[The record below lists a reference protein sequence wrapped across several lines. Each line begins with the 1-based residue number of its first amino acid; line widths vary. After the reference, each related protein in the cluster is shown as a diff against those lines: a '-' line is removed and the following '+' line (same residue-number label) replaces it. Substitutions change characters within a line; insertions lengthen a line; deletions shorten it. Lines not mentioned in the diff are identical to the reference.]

1 MKRDIRHFR
10 GYILCVLI
18 LSILYCSPSALGATY
33 NATGVWRYSTS
44 NHWSTCPEGPG
55 APGTRFTAI
64 AQNRNTFRFVD
75 VNGIHRGKV
84 SDAIY
89 TCIISYPEDEGTATE
104 SIVFTLSS
112 DISGAGTVT
121 WTWTDGEY
129 SCSGGSDISLTRMPA
144 VATYNATGIWR
155 YSTSNHWSTC
165 PEGPE
170 APETRI
176 IAVTQ
181 NRNTFRFV
189 GYKGI
194 QAGLLSG
201 ATYTCLISYPQ
212 DDGTTTESIVFTLTS
227 DTSGSGATRWTWT
240 DGEYSCSG
248 GYRISL
254 EKVQIPNNPPDKPTL
269 SLPENG
275 ATNVSLTP
283 ILRTGSFSDPDRGAG
298 HRQTEWEISTEDDFS
313 STVLTTTLAARLTS
327 LIVPRFVLVGGT
339 TYYWRV
345 RFYDNYLIASEWS
358 DPYSFTTRA
367 VVIDQNGN
375 GIPDKQ
381 ENAAVDLDGD
391 GTPDIGQGDIKS
403 LDTEVGD
410 GQIGVSIK
418 GSVNVTSIDSIES
431 LDQRT
436 ISEIARPYYMPLGL
450 CTIGLTVDYPGDT
463 AMVTVYFSEAAPA
476 GAKWYLYDSTKG
488 WMDYSRLARFGAD
501 RKSVSIRLKDWGYG
515 DNDGIANGVIVD
527 PGGFG
532 LASWVEGLVSDASTG
547 EGIARAE
554 VTISD
559 LALNADLTGNYLS
572 MILPGTY
579 PITVSAEGY
588 EPVTYS
594 TVEVLEGETLTLDV
608 ALAPSSQGTSLYFPH
623 VDTNSPWETE
633 IAIINTSTD
642 QSVGGTL
649 RAYSNAGQEL
659 QDMAISLSPHARRQI
674 TVSDE
679 FTASGSIGYLI
690 FDADSNTACG
700 YTKFYQQGTFR
711 VAVPAVKEVN
721 TSDIYLSHI
730 DSSSSWWTGVS
741 LLNTTS
747 SAKTLS
753 IDFDNGQ
760 RKSIAL
766 APGEHQAFSIRDLFE
781 GQAQEDIHSAV
792 ITNASGVVGLE
803 LFGSGTQLSGI
814 LVKDDTATTLYY
826 PHIASD
832 EEWWTGIVAFN
843 PSSSSSSITITPYT
857 EEGAPL
863 ATQELAIAP
872 GGKYIGTVAGLDLPP
887 GTAWFTIDST
897 SAITG
902 FELFG
907 TNNGNQLAGYTG
919 VGIIGK
925 QGVFAKVEENGWTG
939 IAFVNIEDAAAS
951 VTLTA
956 YDTYGIGVAT
966 RILSLGGHS
975 KVVQLA
981 QEIFGQDISA
991 ATYIGYSSN
1000 KELVGFQLNGSS
1012 NGMMLDA
1019 LPGM

>member
-1 MKRDIRHFR
+1 M
-10 GYILCVLI
+10 GNILCVLV
-18 LSILYCSPSALGATY
+18 LSLVYCSPSALGATY
-33 NATGVWRYSTS
+33 NATGIWRYSTS
-44 NHWSTCPEGPG
+44 EHWSTCPGGPQD
-55 APGTRFTAI
+55 PETSYTAI
-64 AQNRNTFRFVD
+64 TQNKNTFRFVD
-75 VNGIHRGKV
+75 VNGIHRGRV
-84 SDAIY
+84 SDATY
-89 TCIISYPEDEGTATE
+89 ECIISYPEDEGITTE
-104 SIVFTLSS
+104 FIVIALSS
-112 DISGAGTVT
+112 NTSGSGTVT
-121 WTWTDGEY
+121 WTWTDGEF
-129 SCSGGSDISLTRMPA
+129 SCSGGNDISLTRMPV
-144 VATYNATGIWR
+144 VATYDATGIWR
-155 YSTSNHWSTC
+155 YSTSEHWATC

-176 IAVTQ
+176 IAITQ

-189 GYKGI
+189 GYNGI
-194 QAGLLSG
+194 QLGLLSG
-201 ATYTCLISYPQ
+201 ATYTCTISYAE
-212 DDGTTTESIVFTLTS
+212 DEGTTTESIVLALS
-227 DTSGSGATRWTWT
+227 SNTSGSGATRWTWT

-248 GYRISL
+248 GYKISL
-254 EKVQIPNNPPDKPTL
+254 EKLQIPNNPPDKPPL
-269 SLPENG
+269 LLPENG

-283 ILRTGSFSDPDRGAG
+283 ILRTGSFSDPDRGTE

-313 STVLTTTLAARLTS
+313 STVLTTTRAARLKL
-327 LIVPRFVLVGGT
+327 LIIPKFVLVGGT
-339 TYYWRV
+339 TYYWRA

-358 DPYSFTTRA
+358 DPSSFTTLA
-367 VVIDQNGN
+367 AVIDQNGN
-375 GIPDKQ
+375 GIPDNQ
-381 ENAAVDLDGD
+381 ENATVDLDGD
-391 GTPDIGQGDIKS
+391 GIWDIVQDDIKS

-410 GQIGVSIK
+410 GQIGVSVK

-431 LDQRT
+431 LDHKT

-450 CTIGLTVDYPGDT
+450 CTIGLTVAYPGDD
-463 AMVTVYFSEAAPA
+463 AIVTVYFSEAAPP
-476 GAKWYLYDSTKG
+476 GAKWYLYDSAKG
-488 WMDYSRLARFGAD
+488 WKDYSRFARFNAD
-501 RKSVSIRLKDWGYG
+501 RKSVSIRLKDWGHG
-515 DNDGIANGVIVD
+515 DADGIPNGIIVD

-554 VTISD
+554 VTISE
-559 LALNADLTGNYLS
+559 LALNADLTGYYLS
-572 MILPGTY
+572 MIHPGTY
-579 PITVSAEGY
+579 PITVSAGGY
-588 EPVTYS
+588 EPVTYP
-594 TVEVLEGETLTLDV
+594 TVEVPEGETLTLDV
-608 ALAPSSQGTSLYFPH
+608 ALAPSSQGTNLYFPH

-633 IAIINTSTD
+633 IAIINTSAD

-659 QDMAISLSPHARRQI
+659 QAMAISLSPHARRQI
-674 TVSDE
+674 KISDE
-679 FTASGSIGYLI
+679 FSASGSIGYLI
-690 FDADSNTACG
+690 FEADSDTVCG
-700 YTKFYQQGTFR
+700 YTKFYQQDTFR
-711 VAVPAVKEVN
+711 VAVPAVREVN
-721 TSDIYLSHI
+721 TSNIYLSHI
-730 DSSSSWWTGVS
+730 DSSSDWWTGVS

-766 APGEHQAFSIRDLFE
+766 APGEHQAFAIRDLFE
-781 GQAQEDIHSAV
+781 GQPQEDIHSAV

-803 LFGSGTQLSGI
+803 LFGSVTRLSGI
-814 LVKDDTATTLYY
+814 LLKDDTATTLYY

-843 PSSSSSSITITPYT
+843 PSPSSSTITITSYT
-857 EEGAPL
+857 EGGASL
-863 ATQELAIAP
+863 GTRELAIAP

-887 GTAWFTIDST
+887 GTAWFRIGST

-907 TNNGNQLAGYTG
+907 THDGSQLAGYTG
-919 VGIIGK
+919 AGISGK
-925 QGVFAKVEENGWTG
+925 QGVFAKVEKNGWTG

-951 VTLTA
+951 VTLSA
-956 YDTYGIGVAT
+956 YDNYGTEVAT
-966 RILSLGGHS
+966 RILSLGSHA
-975 KVVQLA
+975 KLVQLA